1 MKDISVDPAELL
13 SLNLRRLW
21 SPCEEIDDEIINVT
35 MGLLSAEDVSR
46 DSQRKWLYTSSH
58 FWASYAK
65 GEDT

>member
-46 DSQRKWLYTSSH
+46 DSQRKWLYMSSH
-58 FWASYAK
+58 FMGK
-65 GEDT
+65 LCEG